1 MSMLPCKTRT
11 VTNERSPLS
20 FSEFTFTNCLDLF
33 QSLVFESRGMSGGQV
48 AADLEES
55 VNRRAGL
62 IFYVLMYTVQ
72 CVSLILCLY
81 K

>member
-1 MSMLPCKTRT
+1 
-11 VTNERSPLS
+11 
-20 FSEFTFTNCLDLF
+20 
-33 QSLVFESRGMSGGQV
+33 MSGGQ
-48 AADLEES
+48 AAGSVEES

-72 CVSLILCLY
+72 FVSLILCLY